1 MVDLILFL
9 IKLLFRDN
17 EPPRRVY
24 RPPSTPPPY
33 SGGGSQAD
41 ASEDERLRKFM
52 EALGVPPGGAP
63 PRPITRPQQQ
73 RQSQPVGRIQPVR
86 RQTPVRQATPARQ
99 TPRPAAA
106 PPPIPARYIAPAE
119 TSYQTETVVPVVTQE
134 SGASRAAVISIPA
147 STATAATTDLKAL
160 LRSPSSVRT
169 AMLLKEILG
178 APRALQAGEIIPG
191 LR

>member
-1 MVDLILFL
+1 M
-9 IKLLFRDN
+9 
-17 EPPRRVY
+17 
-24 RPPSTPPPY
+24 
-33 SGGGSQAD
+33 
-41 ASEDERLRKFM
+41 
-52 EALGVPPGGAP
+52 
-63 PRPITRPQQQ
+63 
-73 RQSQPVGRIQPVR
+73 
-86 RQTPVRQATPARQ
+86 
-99 TPRPAAA
+99 
-106 PPPIPARYIAPAE
+106 
-119 TSYQTETVVPVVTQE
+119 VTQE